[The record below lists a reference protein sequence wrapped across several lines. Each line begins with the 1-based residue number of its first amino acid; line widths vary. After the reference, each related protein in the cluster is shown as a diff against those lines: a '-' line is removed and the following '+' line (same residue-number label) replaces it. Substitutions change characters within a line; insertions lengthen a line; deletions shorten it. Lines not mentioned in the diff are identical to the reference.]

1 LTKLIVWY
9 FALSLYLY
17 ALPAGIEAQ
26 IKKSG
31 ISKKDI
37 SIYIKEVGAGG
48 RVIASLNAE
57 KTRTPASVIKV
68 LATYAAVLKLGFDYR
83 WPTQFYTTGAL
94 QNGVL
99 RGDLHV
105 KGFGDPTLAAKD
117 LESIVANIKAK
128 GIQKITGN
136 IVIDRTYFDVG
147 SKDNSGFDQHTFSPY
162 NAMPDAMMF
171 NERVS
176 TICVTPNKNDV
187 RKKHVDGSY
196 KIRNKLQRVN
206 KPCRGRYSWPRVKI
220 DKSKVVP
227 EVLLQGKISKR
238 CGKRNICK
246 VITKPYKSFYY
257 ALKDALK
264 RSGVEV
270 AGTMRLSK
278 ISPNANILF
287 THYSKSLEKIVSK
300 TAKKSNNLYA
310 RHLLLF
316 LGAKVYG
323 APATADKGRKA
334 VEYILRSKGAL
345 SRGTLKI
352 DNGSGLSRSAKM
364 SAKILA
370 DMYDNAYSRYGQR
383 WMNTL
388 SIAGVDGTIKKRFRG
403 TAVKKR
409 AWMKTGTLKRVKNI
423 GGYVKSKTGRLYTV
437 VILVNT
443 NQGRWKAAKLQN
455 DIMTWL
461 VKYKGRGVAKRVDNK
476 VVKKVAKK
484 ESAQKSLWAMRTK
497 TPQKQKKSPA
507 IKTKISQKQKSHSP
521 TPSGKY
527 FIQAG
532 SFSHAPNTT
541 YLSNIESL
549 GLPFKVRHDTR
560 YKVLVGA
567 YRSEK
572 SARIALEKVR
582 KHINTGAFL
591 VNNTRKLKSED
602 PALY

>member
-1 LTKLIVWY
+1 LKQIILWY
-9 FALSLYLY
+9 FALSIYLF
-17 ALPAGIEAQ
+17 ALPVGIETQ

-37 SIYIKEVGAGG
+37 SIYMKEVGQGG
-48 RVIASLNAE
+48 RVIASLNAD

-68 LATYAAVLKLGFDYR
+68 LTTYAAVMKLGFDYR

-99 RGDLHV
+99 RGDLFV
-105 KGFGDPTLAAKD
+105 KGFGDPTLGAKD

-128 GIQKITGN
+128 GIRKITGN
-136 IVIDRTYFDVG
+136 IVIDRSYFDVG

-187 RKKHVDGSY
+187 HKKYVDASY
-196 KIRNKLQRVN
+196 KVVNNLQRVN
-206 KPCRGRYSWPRVKI
+206 KPCKGKYSWPAVKI

-227 EVLLQGKISKR
+227 EVVLKGKISKR
-238 CGKRNICK
+238 CGKRDICK

-257 ALKDALK
+257 ALRDALK
-264 RSGVEV
+264 KSGVEV
-270 AGTMRLSK
+270 VGTMRLGK
-278 ISPNANILF
+278 ISSNADILF

-310 RHLLLF
+310 RHLLLY

-323 APATADKGRKA
+323 APATVDKGRKA

-352 DNGSGLSRSAKM
+352 DNGSGLSRKSKM

-370 DMYDNAYSRYGQR
+370 HMYDSAYSRYGQR
-383 WMNTL
+383 WLNTL

-403 TAVKKR
+403 TAVKNR

-423 GGYVKSKTGRLYTV
+423 GGYVKSRSGKLYTV

-443 NQGRWKAAKLQN
+443 NQGRWKAVKLQN
-455 DIMTWL
+455 DIMKWL
-461 VKYKGRGVAKRVDNK
+461 VGYKGRGTKK
-476 VVKKVAKK
+476 VVKK
-484 ESAQKSLWAMRTK
+484 ESTDRSSKLMKINTPTEQK
-497 TPQKQKKSPA
+497 TPLSNF
-507 IKTKISQKQKSHSP
+507 SE
-521 TPSGKY
+521 KY
-527 FIQAG
+527 YVQAG
-532 SFSHAPNTT
+532 SFSSAPGKA
-541 YLSNIESL
+541 YLLRIEGL
-549 GLPFKVRHDTR
+549 GLPYTVRHLNV
-560 YKVLVGA
+560 YKVLIGA
-567 YRSEK
+567 YK
-572 SARIALEKVR
+572 DKKGAKTVLDKVR
-582 KHINTGAFL
+582 KHINKGAFI
-591 VNNTRKLKSED
+591 VKL
-602 PALY
+602 